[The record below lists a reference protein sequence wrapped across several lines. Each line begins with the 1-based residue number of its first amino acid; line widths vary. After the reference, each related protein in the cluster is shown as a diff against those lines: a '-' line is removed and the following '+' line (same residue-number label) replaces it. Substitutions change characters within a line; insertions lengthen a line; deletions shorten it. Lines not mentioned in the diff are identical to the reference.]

1 MGVSEARKLHIRVK
15 QEEGADAVADRRRDR
30 TVGAA
35 AKAGIGTLP
44 HVVPL
49 FCNALGW
56 PMTEGMNSEPTA

>member
-44 HVVPL
+44 QWSRSSATHWDGL
-49 FCNALGW
+49 
-56 PMTEGMNSEPTA
+56 